1 MMRETCFSM
10 AMVILLLV
18 ESSRAVRCETE
29 DDLDFEI
36 CGLFDMKDEVLF
48 DICDR
53 IGLSMEEHVLPYL
66 FEDDETGD
74 DPGSSSDV
82 SASRVYTHEEYVR
95 GAEECL
101 LVEKEMSEL
110 GEDDLDNLER
120 EALEDDPE
128 LLAQVRGAL
137 VAGIYLPILYKSH
150 RVHR

>member
-1 MMRETCFSM
+1 M